1 MHLYGYELFKRDD
14 TTNLVYAVIKKHLDN
29 QYSLLSIQMFSQEK
43 ELIPEEGGEVDELE
57 HVE

>member
-29 QYSLLSIQMFSQEK
+29 QSVLLTEYPDVFSGK
-43 ELIPEEGGEVDELE
+43 RVDT
-57 HVE
+57 